1 MSGGDMGAG
10 ERMALKS
17 IIVKGKEYRAN
28 KITEVIM
35 REGKV
40 FIKYL
45 PSVMGNEKRIE
56 AKFKDVKFVDEDGGK
71 MLTPKQKAFA
81 GELRRE

>member
-35 REGKV
+35 REGKG

-45 PSVMGNEKRIE
+45 PSVMGNETRIE
-56 AKFKDVKFVDEDGGK
+56 AKFKDVKFVDEDGD
-71 MLTPKQKAFA
+71 
-81 GELRRE
+81 

>member
-1 MSGGDMGAG
+1 MSGGDIAACRDGSVIGYTMATVAG
-10 ERMALKS
+10 DE
-17 IIVKGKEYRAN
+17 
-28 KITEVIM
+28 ITEVIM

-56 AKFKDVKFVDEDGGK
+56 AKFKDVKFVDEDGD
-71 MLTPKQKAFA
+71 
-81 GELRRE
+81 

>member
-1 MSGGDMGAG
+1 MGAG

-45 PSVMGNEKRIE
+45 PSVTGNEKRIE
-56 AKFKDVKFVDEDGGK
+56 AKFKDVKFVDEDGEGVGN
-71 MLTPKQKAFA
+71 A
-81 GELRRE
+81 GQNSERNRQDICR